1 MHDPPASGKGTDD
14 ASHKED
20 RNKEALEVGINFL
33 SHSTLVTA
41 R

>member
-20 RNKEALEVGINFL
+20 RNKEALEVGI
-33 SHSTLVTA
+33 SSRSASVTA